1 MFPVLTPFMN
11 TASKN
16 ILLLNLMEVF
26 CWVCTWYVLV
36 LGYVLVGNEIAG
48 L

>member
-11 TASKN
+11 IAAKN

-26 CWVCTWYVLV
+26 CWICTL
-36 LGYVLVGNEIAG
+36 NEIAG
-48 L
+48 LLSVSA